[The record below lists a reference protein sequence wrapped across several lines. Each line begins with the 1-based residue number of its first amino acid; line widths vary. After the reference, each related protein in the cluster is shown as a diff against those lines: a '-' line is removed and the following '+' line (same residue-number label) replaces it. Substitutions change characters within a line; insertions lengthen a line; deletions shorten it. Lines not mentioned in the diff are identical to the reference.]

1 MSKAFTR
8 EDDVPDLPVAAKQ
21 PPPLPAGAKNYVTQR
36 GADALRAELARL
48 RDVERPGIV
57 SNADAA
63 GRAEQLR
70 VIDQQIA
77 YLEESLG
84 TAVVVPVPRQ
94 PWDVVRFGAT
104 ATVREG
110 AGQEVKFRIVGVD
123 EADFDRGWISWCA
136 PLARG
141 LIGARLGQRVRV
153 ETPEG
158 ERELELVGI
167 GYE

>member
-84 TAVVVPVPRQ
+84 TAVVVPVP
-94 PWDVVRFGAT
+94 D
-104 ATVREG
+104 
-110 AGQEVKFRIVGVD
+110 
-123 EADFDRGWISWCA
+123 
-136 PLARG
+136 
-141 LIGARLGQRVRV
+141 
-153 ETPEG
+153 PEG
-158 ERELELVGI
+158 DSHQGKPRENPNCYTLPSI
-167 GYE
+167 A